1 MTTLSALW
9 ESVNDFIALQG
20 SSGTSLINVF
30 DSLKLPLN
38 LHTPIVS
45 RLFNAGQCKFYI
57 VKQASSGGSLKTP
70 FSFGDYKKD
79 QTLSFDAIFCVAD
92 ACMSWKAYGFESF
105 HDIPDGQ
112 TPLLLSFLEIL
123 GMAREKGCS
132 NTEASLLLGIPKLHT
147 VVERLVS
154 LGYVVKRVVF
164 PLYGKN
170 ATCRCKSRTVLLHLK
185 RFAAQYDPNVDELEI
200 EADEGMRADIN
211 TYFTKLLDYHNVQQ
225 IAATDAA
232 QAIGIGSKKLI
243 KLKDSFASYVKSGLP
258 GVCFLEREVNL
269 IYPGR
274 QPFLRMRSC
283 LGFFQGISTAKSQN
297 EHEVAMNSPVYEQS
311 VARLRWSNG
320 EGMSSTSLR
329 MKLCLYG
336 KRAARVATE
345 LNTVHGYPMKK
356 QQVGKTQANQLY
368 DKVQKKDKVAKP
380 MPVAMTTMPLEA
392 AHKGRREDGK
402 IAVAVAI
409 GDKPEAAEAAAGEV
423 MATQT
428 AETTA
433 NGTEDRDNERNR
445 LSNPQSGQ
453 PSSSS
458 SSSSSVTVL
467 TLEGHEDI
475 DVSGST
481 ILSTHNTDLR
491 TCRIGV
497 IFSTLQMVRSTS
509 PLFFSFQF
517 QDEVH
522 FSSVLFFSFSSFFDI
537 EMEVAIC
544 SSS

>member
-1 MTTLSALW
+1 MTTLSAIW

-20 SSGTSLINVF
+20 STGASLINVF
-30 DSLKLPLN
+30 DSLKIPQKLQR
-38 LHTPIVS
+38 PIVF
-45 RLFNAGQCKFYI
+45 RLFDAGLCQFYL
-57 VKQASSGGSLKTP
+57 VKQTSSGSSSKIPL
-70 FSFGDYKKD
+70 SFAEFKKD
-79 QTLSFDAIFCVAD
+79 PTVSFDAVFCFAD
-92 ACMSWKAYGFESF
+92 ISMSWKAYGFESY

-185 RFAAQYDPNVDELEI
+185 RFAAQYDSNLDGLEI

-211 TYFTKLLDYHNVQQ
+211 TYFTKLLDFHKVQQ

-258 GVCFLEREVNL
+258 GVCFLERETNL

-274 QPFLRMRSC
+274 QPYVRMRSC
-283 LGFFQGISTAKSQN
+283 LGFFQGSSSSKSQN
-297 EHEVAMNSPVYEQS
+297 EHEVALNAPVYEQS
-311 VARLRWSNG
+311 IARLRWSNG

-368 DKVQKKDKVAKP
+368 DKVPKEIKQIPAESSKNKSEKDKGYIDRVLL
-380 MPVAMTTMPLEA
+380 VTN
-392 AHKGRREDGK
+392 D
-402 IAVAVAI
+402 
-409 GDKPEAAEAAAGEV
+409 EAAATPEV
-423 MATQT
+423 GKVVEILKVPSQT
-428 AETTA
+428 ASEINDKSVPST
-433 NGTEDRDNERNR
+433 NPPFDSLNE
-445 LSNPQSGQ
+445 PA
-453 PSSSS
+453 PAASSSS
-458 SSSSSVTVL
+458 SSSSSIL
-467 TLEGHEDI
+467 SLKGHADI
-475 DVSGST
+475 DVSGSA

-497 IFSTLQMVRSTS
+497 ILSTLEMV
-509 PLFFSFQF
+509 
-517 QDEVH
+517 
-522 FSSVLFFSFSSFFDI
+522 
-537 EMEVAIC
+537 
-544 SSS
+544 

>member
-1 MTTLSALW
+1 MATLSAMW

-20 SSGTSLINVF
+20 SIGASLINMF
-30 DSLKLPLN
+30 DSLKIPQKLQRP
-38 LHTPIVS
+38 TVI
-45 RLFNAGQCKFYI
+45 RLYDAGLCQFYL
-57 VKQASSGGSLKTP
+57 VVQTSSGSSSKIPL
-70 FSFGDYKKD
+70 SFAEFKKD
-79 QTLSFDAIFCVAD
+79 PTVSFDTIFCFAD
-92 ACMSWKAYGFESF
+92 LSMSWKAYGFESY

-112 TPLLLSFLEIL
+112 SPLLLSFLEIL

-147 VVERLVS
+147 TVERLVS

-185 RFAAQYDPNVDELEI
+185 RFAAQYDPNLDELEI

-211 TYFTKLLDYHNVQQ
+211 TYFTKLLEFHKVQQ

-258 GVCFLEREVNL
+258 GVCFLDRETNL

-283 LGFFQGISTAKSQN
+283 LGFFQGLSSSKSQN
-297 EHEVAMNSPVYEQS
+297 EHEVALNAPLYEQS
-311 VARLRWSNG
+311 TARLRWSNG
-320 EGMSSTSLR
+320 EGMSSTTLR

-336 KRAARVATE
+336 KRAARVASE

-368 DKVQKKDKVAKP
+368 DKVLKEIKETRVESSSKKSGKDKG
-380 MPVAMTTMPLEA
+380 
-392 AHKGRREDGK
+392 HDGRASLVNNDE
-402 IAVAVAI
+402 AVATQVVGKGAVTVTVTSQ
-409 GDKPEAAEAAAGEV
+409 AAGEV
-423 MATQT
+423 NDKSVLFIDPRLDSIIQPAP
-428 AETTA
+428 AE
-433 NGTEDRDNERNR
+433 
-445 LSNPQSGQ
+445 
-453 PSSSS
+453 SSSLS
-458 SSSSSVTVL
+458 STSSVL
-467 TLEGHEDI
+467 CLKGHADI
-475 DVSGST
+475 DVSGSA
-481 ILSTHNTDLR
+481 ILSAHNTDLR

-497 IFSTLQMVRSTS
+497 ILSTLEMVCSNKLTL
-509 PLFFSFQF
+509 LFFQSIFN
-517 QDEVH
+517 
-522 FSSVLFFSFSSFFDI
+522 SY
-537 EMEVAIC
+537 
-544 SSS
+544 